1 MRLITASAGR
11 YPRKAG
17 IWIVGAMAARP
28 AHNRR
33 VLVRFQDDPPL
44 IDQPRNGGNHGVK
57 HGGVCSRH
65 SFPLLIERIIL

>member
-17 IWIVGAMAARP
+17 IWIVGAMVARP

-33 VLVRFQDDPPL
+33 VLVRFQDDPPTGRAGWNL
-44 IDQPRNGGNHGVK
+44 SDKSTLGDGGAFVIPKNQRK
-57 HGGVCSRH
+57 D
-65 SFPLLIERIIL
+65 